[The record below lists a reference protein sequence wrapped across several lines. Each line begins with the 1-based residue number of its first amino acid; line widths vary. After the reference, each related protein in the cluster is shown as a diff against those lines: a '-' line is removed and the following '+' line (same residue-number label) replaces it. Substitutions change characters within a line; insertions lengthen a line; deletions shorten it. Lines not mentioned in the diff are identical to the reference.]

1 MRRDPNKN
9 PQGKGALESLME
21 FAELIGLESRSS
33 WGAKLWNLYRY
44 SVLGPFL
51 DTRNG
56 GLVRLTV
63 SVTDLR

>member
-1 MRRDPNKN
+1 
-9 PQGKGALESLME
+9 ME